1 MAAASSRDP
10 RRSLIIGSL
19 IAGVVLAALVMM
31 VLIGVYI
38 AFAPRSS
45 NRDSWGSPP
54 SVVALA
60 PIHRVSTANS

>member
-1 MAAASSRDP
+1 M
-10 RRSLIIGSL
+10 
-19 IAGVVLAALVMM
+19 IAGVVLAALV
-31 VLIGVYI
+31 VVALIGVYI

-54 SVVALA
+54 SVVALV

>member
-1 MAAASSRDP
+1 MATAGRDP

-19 IAGVVLAALVMM
+19 IAAVILAALV
-31 VLIGVYI
+31 VVALIGVYI

-45 NRDSWGSPP
+45 NRDTWGSPP

-60 PIHRVSTANS
+60 PIHRVSTPNS